1 MKLLAIDCSTERL
14 SLALADGDQ
23 RWTHEGAGGA
33 QASAALIP
41 AIMGL
46 LDEAQLSLKELDAIA
61 FGRGPGAFTGLRTA
75 CAVAQGLALGANL
88 RLLPI
93 DTLLVLAHAAHSS
106 NLSLLEGMQRST
118 PSLREAKRRS
128 NPQSSRVLSVLDA
141 RMGQVYAAAYED
153 GPDGWRC
160 LQAPSLSQPE
170 ALVLPEE
177 WQGQGFVLASNAH
190 ATYQEAFASTLSQG
204 GVAIEAWPQ
213 AVALLTLAAQ
223 AYARGESVSPAEA
236 LPLYVRDKV
245 ALTSAERS
253 AANVSRSA

>member
-1 MKLLAIDCSTERL
+1 MKLLAIDCSTDRM
-14 SLALADGDQ
+14 SLALSHGDL
-23 RWTHEGAGGA
+23 RWQHEGAGGA

-46 LDEAQLSLKELDAIA
+46 LQEAQLSLKQLDAIA

-75 CAVAQGLALGANL
+75 CAVAQGLALGAAL
-88 RLLPI
+88 PVLPI
-93 DTLLVLAHAAHSS
+93 DTLL
-106 NLSLLEGMQRST
+106 LLG
-118 PSLREAKRRS
+118 EAVRA
-128 NPQSSRVLSVLDA
+128 QSPRVLSVLDA
-141 RMGQVYAAAYED
+141 RMGQVYVAAYSHSAE
-153 GPDGWRC
+153 GWRC

-170 ALVLPEE
+170 ALVLPAE

-190 ATYQEAFASTLSQG
+190 ALYSNAFSACLAQG

-213 AVALLTLAAQ
+213 AQAMLTLAER
-223 AYARGESVSPAEA
+223 AYARGEGVSPAEA

-253 AANVSRSA
+253 VAMASRST

>member
-1 MKLLAIDCSTERL
+1 MKLLAIDCSTERM
-14 SLALADGDQ
+14 SVALAQGER
-23 RWTHEGAGGA
+23 RWTHEGGGGA

-61 FGRGPGAFTGLRTA
+61 FGQGPGAFTGLRTA
-75 CAVAQGLALGANL
+75 CAVAQGLALGAKL

-93 DTLLVLAHAAHSS
+93 DSLLMLAHAA
-106 NLSLLEGMQRST
+106 LS
-118 PSLREAKRRS
+118 S

-141 RMGQVYAAAYED
+141 RMGQVYAAAYEHR
-153 GPDGWRC
+153 PEGWRC

-170 ALVLPEE
+170 ALVLPAG
-177 WQGQGFVLASNAH
+177 WQEQGFVLASNAH
-190 ATYQEAFASTLSQG
+190 AIYPDAFASTLSQG
-204 GVAIEAWPQ
+204 GVTIEAWPQ
-213 AVALLTLAAQ
+213 ALAMLDLAAL

-245 ALTSAERS
+245 ALTSAERL

>member
-1 MKLLAIDCSTERL
+1 LAFKKPAKAHEMILLAIDCSTERM
-14 SLALADGDQ
+14 SVALAQGER
-23 RWTHEGAGGA
+23 RWTHAGVGGA

-61 FGRGPGAFTGLRTA
+61 FGQGPGAFTGLRTA
-75 CAVAQGLALGANL
+75 CAVAQGLALGAKL

-93 DTLLVLAHAAHSS
+93 DSLLMLAHAA
-106 NLSLLEGMQRST
+106 LS
-118 PSLREAKRRS
+118 S
-128 NPQSSRVLSVLDA
+128 NPQFLRVLSVLDA
-141 RMGQVYAAAYED
+141 RMGQVYAAAYEH
-153 GPDGWRC
+153 GPEGWHC
-160 LQAPSLSQPE
+160 LEAPSLSQPE
-170 ALVLPEE
+170 ALVLPAV
-177 WQGQGFVLASNAH
+177 WQEPGFVLASNAH
-190 ATYQEAFASTLSQG
+190 AIYPDAFASTLSQG

-213 AVALLTLAAQ
+213 AVVMLDLAAL

-245 ALTSAERS
+245 ALTSAERL